1 MNNNTYLM
9 NFTEFGKIQDIYKNV
24 QDKSGLI
31 EFVNNVVMNMDI
43 YDKNNNNGYG
53 IMLKDLSNIY
63 VLITKPNFPFNKL
76 NSKQSNRIDLKG
88 TKNGVVL
95 GYIWLCPWKVTGEN
109 NISCHFINFIDS
121 RISGMNITRYMIQQY
136 EEKSF
141 RKCCLL
147 PYEIMFSAKEY
158 WKKYFIR
165 FLNITNKTVLSKMI
179 DVNHITPNDIK
190 WDNLEL

>member
-1 MNNNTYLM
+1 M
-9 NFTEFGKIQDIYKNV
+9 
-24 QDKSGLI
+24 
-31 EFVNNVVMNMDI
+31 
-43 YDKNNNNGYG
+43 
-53 IMLKDLSNIY
+53 
-63 VLITKPNFPFNKL
+63 
-76 NSKQSNRIDLKG
+76 KG

-109 NISCHFINFIDS
+109 DILCHFINFIDS
-121 RISGMNITRYMIQQY
+121 RISGMNIARYMIQKY

-141 RKCCLL
+141 RKCYLL

-165 FLNITNKTVLSKMI
+165 FLNINNKTVLSKMI